1 MSTRINVTVGDG
13 GLLDRNA
20 QQTAA
25 NRQARVLADQRA
37 TAEAEGVERR
47 AADRIAAGLD
57 PLTGLPASTPSSAST
72 INRLDQEPAANRR
85 SAVRFPHVFWVPFF
99 TSDPSL
105 NTGGKQT
112 FVISTE
118 TGVRETV
125 EFTYTLPPN
134 AFYTQGSAPEPAEG
148 KALFMSG
155 QSGPRVSRS
164 NYNVISDGGGTWFGA
179 RPNNAAPGGEPGD
192 QCRSYWNFPTL
203 TDGDAATTIFPPFT
217 ITSCTPTYGQ
227 LGLRT
232 DNLSINR
239 NKFTQR
245 VAFALPLSAESLIF
259 VCGVAEAAD
268 EGILIS
274 SFVQTDGWQGL
285 DQNGGSAFGIVR
297 NRNAYNIGTI
307 PATNRLELKAYIVR
321 KNSIT
326 ETIIG
331 TGLVE
336 TLQSLLSSYTATTVA
351 TDVTAA
357 VEIDWRLDIT
367 NSGIT
372 PFPQYVNPD
381 TGLSIGSRSINT
393 IAQRQAFAAT
403 GAFDVAPFFQANLFQ
418 YGLANLVGLAKQS
431 FGGLQNA
438 SPFPV
443 FFGTGTPQ
451 CLFTSPAVF
460 TYINLYKNQQF
471 DIDRFAP
478 SQTTP
483 AGLTLAQARELL
495 VANNVQPPRRFY
507 SLFKEENQEI
517 SFAEWTGELPQGA
530 GFPSAG
536 QSFSVYAA
544 GWLKSIEDLGFKPLP
559 RKTVVTRPPD
569 DPEEGLFFS
578 STGCWD
584 WEKPA
589 YCRARLIEL
598 GFFPQPPA

>member
-37 TAEAEGVERR
+37 AAEAEGVERR

-99 TSDPSL
+99 TPDPSL
-105 NTGGKQT
+105 NTNGKQT

-118 TGVRETV
+118 TGVRKTV

-134 AFYTQGSAPEPAEG
+134 AFYTQSSAPEPVEG

-155 QSGPRVSRS
+155 QSGPRVSRF
-164 NYNVISDGGGTWFGA
+164 NYNVLSDSAGSWIAA

-192 QCRSYWNFPTL
+192 QCRSYWNFPDL

-217 ITSCTPTYGQ
+217 FTSCSTNYEQ
-227 LGLRT
+227 LGLRIDT
-232 DNLSINR
+232 LGITR
-239 NKFTQR
+239 NVSTQR
-245 VAFALPLSAESLIF
+245 IAFALPLSANSLVF

-268 EGILIS
+268 EGIVTS
-274 SFVQTDGWQGL
+274 SFVQTDGWQGP
-285 DQNGGSAFGIVR
+285 DQFGGEAFGIVR
-297 NRNAYNIGTI
+297 NRNGYHVDTV
-307 PATNRLELKAYIVR
+307 PAASRLELKAYIVT
-321 KNSIT
+321 KKSIT

-331 TGLVE
+331 TSLVE
-336 TLQSLLSSYTATTVA
+336 TLQSLLSSYTNTTVS
-351 TDVTAA
+351 TDIFTT

-367 NSGIT
+367 GSGLT
-372 PFPQYVNPD
+372 PFPQYVNPA
-381 TGLSIGSRSINT
+381 TGQSIGSRSVNK
-393 IAQRQAFAAT
+393 IAERQAFAGT
-403 GAFDVAPFFQANLFQ
+403 GAFDFTPFFQANLFQ
-418 YGLANLVGLAKQS
+418 YGLANLVGLAKQTS
-431 FGGLQNA
+431 FGLQNA
-438 SPFPV
+438 SPV
-443 FFGTGTPQ
+443 FSVGTPE

-460 TYINLYKNQQF
+460 TYIGLYRNGQF

-478 SQTTP
+478 SETTP
-483 AGLTLAQARELL
+483 LGLTLQQSKELL

-507 SLFKEENQEI
+507 SRVKEENQEI
-517 SFAEWTGELPQGA
+517 TFAEWTGELPQGA

-536 QSFSVYAA
+536 QIFSVYAE
-544 GWLKSIEDLGFKPLP
+544 GWLKSDEDLGFRSLP
-559 RKTVVTRPPD
+559 RNTNVTRPPNE
-569 DPEEGLFFS
+569 PEEGLFFS
-578 STGCWD
+578 AAGCWD

-589 YCRARLIEL
+589 YCRARLVEL